1 RGCYPIQWFRVH
13 LRSDSFFSNPFP
25 CLAPNSVCPGDH
37 RATNNGSG
45 LRLAAAEAPSPWPPQ
60 FPALPP
66 KQPFLLCMSSS
77 SIQEEEEALVSGRG
91 NLLPC
96 SSSGA
101 PSTVVTKEQEVDSS
115 SEEASSEP
123 ALLSYKDDPN
133 FRGCRGCGWDELE
146 RGCNGEA
153 YRPCPG
159 FVASGGRYRRQGQ
172 SMDDVASG
180 RGKSLQP
187 KPKVTNKQS
196 GSGPKNCSLDNG
208 RTSMLFMVAKKFW
221 LPASALVDVSN

>member
-1 RGCYPIQWFRVH
+1 MAAACAWQLQKLP
-13 LRSDSFFSNPFP
+13 PP
-25 CLAPNSVCPGDH
+25 
-37 RATNNGSG
+37 G
-45 LRLAAAEAPSPWPPQ
+45 LRNSLLSLPSSH
-60 FPALPP
+60 
-66 KQPFLLCMSSS
+66 SSS
-77 SIQEEEEALVSGRG
+77 ACPPVAYKKKKKHLVSGRG

-101 PSTVVTKEQEVDSS
+101 PSTVVIKEQEVDSS

-133 FRGCRGCGWDELE
+133 FRGCGRDELE
-146 RGCNGEA
+146 RGCNGEGRIQGGIAAVPGFGWWPIKA